1 MYYFQVKDL
10 IKAHIKVARDV
21 GVQSASRLYTGP
33 EVQGCRPVLVT
44 FENFKD
50 KEDVFQASKLLRK
63 SVISVTEDFSKKTRE
78 VRQELRKFMRHVK
91 RTNPEKRCHLQYDK
105 LFIDGKIFLY
115 NEALGQVEEIGK
127 NTSNSRYRFHISKQR
142 SIYCYC
148 RPNLIESNGD
158 LKCCDSL
165 ISLQETWNKD
175 IDAKIEKQFS
185 KRTKLNSSLPS
196 LPSLNEDIDEIM
208 ANKIVDLEKQLK
220 ERDDIIFSQLKL
232 INDQK
237 NKILK
242 TQNDYEDDFEDF

>member
-1 MYYFQVKDL
+1 M
-10 IKAHIKVARDV
+10 
-21 GVQSASRLYTGP
+21 
-33 EVQGCRPVLVT
+33 
-44 FENFKD
+44 
-50 KEDVFQASKLLRK
+50 
-63 SVISVTEDFSKKTRE
+63 VISSKSELELRGGYRISKKR
-78 VRQELRKFMRHVK
+78 L
-91 RTNPEKRCHLQYDK
+91 
-105 LFIDGKIFLY
+105 
-115 NEALGQVEEIGK
+115 
-127 NTSNSRYRFHISKQR
+127 
-142 SIYCYC
+142 IYCYC

-208 ANKIVDLEKQLK
+208 ANKVADLEKQLR

-242 TQNDYEDDFEDF
+242 TQNDYEDDFEDFEN